1 MLKNVA
7 LNTPV
12 INQKLAE
19 SDVPFSVDG
28 GGVGH
33 LRVNMSG
40 FPSSVSLEI
49 RDLDVHLTPSVT
61 KAMGVAWKKL
71 TTPHYPDRK
80 EYWDP
85 TRPLPVAGVP
95 HQICPN
101 CRYDLTRPAR
111 VPTDTDQEDDYAG
124 CLGSRHPRKRTMYE
138 IPGPRSPPTSQCVS
152 PLLPDVQANHS
163 FPPEQP
169 AFYPPQQGFPPQ
181 QRYPPQQ
188 SFPPQQGYPPQ
199 QGFPP
204 QHGYPHQHG
213 FPPQQGYPPQQA
225 YHPHQEYHPQQG
237 YSNQPFIVQLPASSD
252 SEETESATR
261 PHYQTNFVHRQR
273 SEPLPANLRGYGG
286 SRRMD
291 VQPAMPEYQAEP
303 PSQKFMRRRL
313 GEGPQ
318 RPPKQHL
325 PRRPSARH
333 STGRAAVSRT
343 RHSSSQ
349 AGPESPVIDYHQ
361 LPAAGFNQ
369 PPQLPPLSLNIRSQ
383 SKERKR

>member
-33 LRVNMSG
+33 LRVNMSA
-40 FPSSVSLEI
+40 FPSSVTLEI
-49 RDLDVHLTPSVT
+49 RDLDVQLAPSVT

-71 TTPHYPDRK
+71 TTPNYPDRK

-85 TRPLPVAGVP
+85 ARPLPMAGVP
-95 HQICPN
+95 PRICPN
-101 CRYDLTRPAR
+101 CRYDLTRAAR

-124 CLGSRHPRKRTMYE
+124 CLGSRHPRKRIMYE

-152 PLLPDVQANHS
+152 PLVPDVQATHG
-163 FPPEQP
+163 FPQGQP
-169 AFYPPQQGFPPQ
+169 AFYPPQQGYPPQ
-181 QRYPPQQ
+181 QSFPAQQGYPPRQ
-188 SFPPQQGYPPQ
+188 SFPPQQGYFPQ
-199 QGFPP
+199 Q
-204 QHGYPHQHG
+204 G

-237 YSNQPFIVQLPASSD
+237 YSNQPFIVQLPESSD

-261 PHYQTNFVHRQR
+261 PDYQTNFVHRQR
-273 SEPLPANLRGYGG
+273 SEPLPANPPGYRG

-303 PSQKFMRRRL
+303 PSQKFMRRRQ
-313 GEGPQ
+313 GENPQ
-318 RPPKQHL
+318 RPLKQHL
-325 PRRPSARH
+325 PRRPSPRH
-333 STGRAAVSRT
+333 STGHVART
-343 RHSSSQ
+343 RLSVRQ

-369 PPQLPPLSLNIRSQ
+369 PPQLPPLSLKTRPQ